1 MKLQAS
7 TNRREQLPGPLDQ
20 PSNTERVEQKSE
32 LLTGFRPLTPAV
44 ATGLG
49 LVLTLPQSE
58 VGPPVQD
65 QPGGDPFDNKILIE
79 PKHGMLPQ

>member
-49 LVLTLPQSE
+49 LVLTLAQSE
-58 VGPPVQD
+58 VSPPVQD
-65 QPGGDPFDNKILIE
+65 QPGGDPLDKKILIE